1 MAELGSSVEE
11 EIPSRGEAIA
21 LDIARDK
28 VKRRRRK
35 AEGPS
40 QEDLFL
46 AAEGRKLEVE
56 IHHLRLTHF
65 DRLLTVALKLVT
77 ALVALLV
84 AVGLGYM
91 VIDAVRSDS
100 VVVDAFETPPALAAQ
115 GLNGTVLA
123 SKLLDQLQM
132 LQAETRTASAHR
144 GIKDAWSGDIKVEVP
159 ETGVSIGELQHYL
172 HAWLGHEIH
181 VTGDLEA
188 DGDRVSLTV
197 RGGGFEA
204 KTFEGARKDL
214 PQLVGQAAEY
224 IYGQAE
230 PYLAAA
236 YLEIHGRDADAVAL
250 VQARYASS
258 RVQDRPFLLNAWANS
273 LMNMG
278 RRGDAMARY
287 QEALR
292 LKPDYWV
299 AYANVMGGQR
309 ASGDEEAAW
318 RTGRAMEKASG
329 RGGWRAR
336 APETYFGALDAMTWN
351 LQAERAGLIGDAEAH
366 GGFGSS
372 DVGARPLIADV
383 TARMHDPQGAEL
395 YLQTAADGGPTAW
408 STAMTHF
415 VHGWEAL
422 DAGRWPQA
430 ASELEAFKAGLSDPL
445 VADNGAGYECWLAP
459 AEEMAGDPAKADAA
473 LAAGGSFVD
482 CYRFR
487 GDILDHRGNWARSR
501 DAYAAAVAL
510 APDLPAAYY
519 SWGLALARHGDL
531 AGAEAK
537 YAAANQRGPHWAD
550 PLKAWGDALARQGR
564 WAEAQAKYEAALTY
578 APKWQALAPA
588 RAAAAAHLANW
599 S

>member
-1 MAELGSSVEE
+1 MAELGAEVQD

-35 AEGPS
+35 TSGPN

-46 AAEGRKLEVE
+46 AAEGRKLELE
-56 IHHLRLTHF
+56 MHHLRLTHF

-77 ALVALLV
+77 ATVAVLV
-84 AVGLGYM
+84 AVGLGFM
-91 VIDAVRSDS
+91 VFDAVRADS

-132 LQAETRTASAHR
+132 LQAETQTASAHR

-159 ETGVSIGELQHYL
+159 ETGVSIGELEHYL

-188 DGDRVSLTV
+188 EGDGVTLTV

-204 KTFEGARKDL
+204 KSFEGARGDL
-214 PQLVGQAAEY
+214 PNLVAQAAEY
-224 IYGQAE
+224 IYGEAE

-236 YLEIHGRDADAVAL
+236 YMETHGRDADAVQL

-258 RVQDRPFLLNAWANS
+258 RLQDRPYLLNAWANS
-273 LMNMG
+273 LNNLG
-278 RRGDAMARY
+278 HGE
-287 QEALR
+287 EALAKYR
-292 LKPDYWV
+292 EALTLKPDYWV
-299 AYANVMGGQR
+299 AYSNIMSAERSAGH
-309 ASGDEEAAW
+309 EEAAW
-318 RTGRAMEKASG
+318 RTGQAMAKASG
-329 RGGWRAR
+329 RGGWRQR
-336 APETYFGALDAMTWN
+336 APDTYFATLDAMTWN
-351 LQAERAGLIGDAEAH
+351 LPAERAGMIRDVEAH
-366 GGFGSS
+366 GGVGSN
-372 DVGARPLIADV
+372 DVGERPLIADV

-395 YLQTAADGGPTAW
+395 YLQTAADSGVSNW

-415 VHGWEAL
+415 VHGWEAME
-422 DAGRWPQA
+422 AGRWTQA
-430 ASELEAFKAGLSDPL
+430 ASELEAFNARLSDPL
-445 VADNGAGYECWLAP
+445 VADNGAGYACWLAP
-459 AEEMAGDPAKADAA
+459 AEEMAGHPAKADAA
-473 LAAGGSFVD
+473 LAAGGTFVD

-487 GDILDHRGNWARSR
+487 GDILDHRGDWAGAQK
-501 DAYAAAVAL
+501 AYAAAVAL
-510 APDLPAAYY
+510 APDLPAPYY

-564 WAEAQAKYEAALTY
+564 WTEAKGKYDAALAY
-578 APKWQALAPA
+578 APNWQALIAA
-588 RAAAAAHLANW
+588 RAVAAAHL
-599 S
+599 